1 VKEMLSYL
9 LIGILALLFGFV
21 VYVMVLT
28 ELERRSKRIAVNEAK
43 ARKRIL
49 EADEQPASIKH

>member
-1 VKEMLSYL
+1 MLSYL